1 MNSGR
6 ISPLFER
13 RGMITKKDHERIN
26 DLISRHQLISK
37 IDVLEKKLQLYTL
50 IESNYVPRYLVTMNS
65 ELLVSHLNT
74 GETFEVK
81 LVYQHS
87 PLNKNQVSV
96 LAPLGTA
103 LLGLTE
109 NETVRYLGRDGRERQ
124 ITVRKIIFQPEAAN
138 LDL

>member
-1 MNSGR
+1 
-6 ISPLFER
+6 
-13 RGMITKKDHERIN
+13 MITKKDHERIN

-124 ITVRKIIFQPEAAN
+124 VTVQKIIFQPEAAN